1 MKRRYFKAKKEKGV
15 MNGTEEWYYS
25 SVLKP
30 RILSGEVESIEYEAL
45 TFKLGDGSR
54 YTPDFYVVRTDGGA
68 ELHETKGYWR
78 EDDRVKIKVA
88 ASKYKEFY
96 WYGIRIG
103 KVKRQYTILK
113 LEEF

>member
-1 MKRRYFKAKKEKGV
+1 MAKRTRFKAKPKQKGV
-15 MNGTEEWYYS
+15 MNKTEEWYYT

-30 RILSGEVESIEYEAL
+30 RILTGEVETIEYEAI

-54 YTPDFYVVRTDGGA
+54 YTPDFYVKRTDGHC

-88 ASKYKEFY
+88 ASKYSEFF
-96 WYGIRIG
+96 WFGIRISN
-103 KVKRQYTILK
+103 KKIIK